1 MADLEK
7 VAVVLDL
14 AAEYV
19 EHIEREKQ
27 ANITAERD
35 ARLDKIAAAHL
46 AAHGE
51 EMPESARQKLAK
63 TDVGTLDLVEDLLKK
78 QGGVVEALGGPA
90 HDETP
95 VPKTTKEAADAAD
108 QRFLSWITS

>member
-1 MADLEK
+1 MANLEK
-7 VAVVLDL
+7 IANVLDL

-19 EHIEREKQ
+19 ETVEREKQ
-27 ANITAERD
+27 ASVDSARK

-46 AAHGE
+46 VAHGE
-51 EMPESARQKLAK
+51 EMPESARQKLAH
-63 TDVGTLDLVEDLLKK
+63 TDPGTLDLVEDLLKK

-90 HDETP
+90 HDESP
-95 VPKTTKEAADAAD
+95 VPKTIKEAADAAD